1 MSHQHLVFSLLSTI
15 NYLLLTFDNFALLIP
30 LCLFFPVLL
39 SCFGFI
45 LSVTPLCILK
55 SNLQPQKIQINREHF
70 AVLFF
75 DMLTAA
81 CRDDRNL

>member
-30 LCLFFPVLL
+30 LCLFSPCL

-55 SNLQPQKIQINREHF
+55 SNLQPQKIQINHEHF